1 MAQTTEH
8 KVTATVVA
16 RGLSNARLEKALDAF
31 RVEVGADRFRRGKP
45 APMKTAG
52 GHNDTRSTRRHL
64 DLVDVAALPANAI
77 TDLLAS
83 GTHRL
88 PPPGRPNTRLPGW
101 TLTATGSSAHRAS
114 DPSTLATPDLVD
126 RIAALIDGRCSDG
139 HL

>member
-31 RVEVGADRFRRGKP
+31 RAEVGADRFRRGKA

-52 GHNDTRSTRRHL
+52 GHDTRSTRRHL
-64 DLVDVAALPANAI
+64 DFVDVAALPANAI
-77 TDLLAS
+77 TDLLAA
-83 GTHRL
+83 GTNTRL

-126 RIAALIDGRCSDG
+126 RIAALIDGWCRDG